1 MRFCSFEELLRF
13 NAENH
18 TNEIALTFDKDGELF
33 HVTYS
38 EFFDG
43 VMERKAQLEKEP
55 ANCVGILQAPSASWM
70 VDTFASVL
78 AGKQTVLLD
87 PMQEPA
93 TVQKW

>member
-18 TNEIALTFDKDGELF
+18 TNSVALTFDKDGELF

-55 ANCVGILQAPSASWM
+55 AH
-70 VDTFASVL
+70 
-78 AGKQTVLLD
+78 
-87 PMQEPA
+87 
-93 TVQKW
+93 